1 MAKKT
6 KKNIAKKKKKPSAA
20 VSQVQVVE
28 AEKPELTEKEIRAQE
43 KAELKAQKE
52 ADKEFERK
60 KREKEKEQNPGFFK
74 RCGNYFKGTVAEL
87 KKVQWLDNEQLMKA
101 SGAVAVI
108 VAAFTGVT
116 WVADSVLGALASLLL
131 GL

>member
-6 KKNIAKKKKKPSAA
+6 KKNIAKKKKKPSVAA
-20 VSQVQVVE
+20 SQVQLVE
-28 AEKPELTEKEIRAQE
+28 AEKPELTEKEIRARE

-60 KREKEKEQNPGFFK
+60 KREKEKEQHPGFFT
-74 RCGNYFKGTVAEL
+74 RSANYFKGTITEL
-87 KKVQWLDNEQLMKA
+87 KKVQWLDSEQLMKA
-101 SGAVAVI
+101 TGAVAVI
-108 VAAFTGVT
+108 VTAFTGVT
-116 WVADSVLGALASLLL
+116 WAADSVLGALASMLL